1 VLSGM
6 IEFHRCQN
14 DNYADRIQQKLDDM
28 VLAYKTVTHRDPES
42 DAGKEPDTNLPY
54 FDENGTKY
62 SGKKEIETYLEE
74 LSRELEEQRSISGD
88 ACYIDPRTGE
98 IC

>member
-1 VLSGM
+1 M
-6 IEFHRCQN
+6 IEFHRHR
-14 DNYADRIQQKLDDM
+14 DDKYADRLQEKLDEM
-28 VLAYKTVTHRDPES
+28 VLAYNTITHENPVSEENETDI
-42 DAGKEPDTNLPY
+42 TLPY

-62 SGKKEIETYLEE
+62 SGKEEIKSYLRE

-98 IC
+98 VC